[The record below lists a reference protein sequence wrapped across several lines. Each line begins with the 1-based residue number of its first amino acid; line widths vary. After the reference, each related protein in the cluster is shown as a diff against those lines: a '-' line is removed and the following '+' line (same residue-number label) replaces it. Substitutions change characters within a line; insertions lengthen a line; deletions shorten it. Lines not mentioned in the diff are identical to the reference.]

1 MRSACN
7 IEWKKKFIITLSKAQ
22 GLWTLGSFF
31 CCWLLE
37 ASIAIEAALCDA
49 GRSCDDIDGGGGWGV
64 GPETGLPELHGAL
77 APSHHSSHPRTPTEI
92 FIINYSFHFSFLS
105 INMFKITN
113 RNDRSNDKNN
123 MDNINLKLTPS
134 KSYYVLSSLNICSRS
149 VETTF
154 LSRKKSISSL
164 FRVFFIFIHD
174 NIK

>member
-1 MRSACN
+1 MIIIRYRSLNSSYFRINKSHYNKKIKWASNTWNWTKRKKRLIFRSFASTC
-7 IEWKKKFIITLSKAQ
+7 IGWKKKNLYTLSKAQ

-92 FIINYSFHFSFLS
+92 FIIN
-105 INMFKITN
+105 
-113 RNDRSNDKNN
+113 
-123 MDNINLKLTPS
+123 
-134 KSYYVLSSLNICSRS
+134 
-149 VETTF
+149 
-154 LSRKKSISSL
+154 
-164 FRVFFIFIHD
+164 
-174 NIK
+174 